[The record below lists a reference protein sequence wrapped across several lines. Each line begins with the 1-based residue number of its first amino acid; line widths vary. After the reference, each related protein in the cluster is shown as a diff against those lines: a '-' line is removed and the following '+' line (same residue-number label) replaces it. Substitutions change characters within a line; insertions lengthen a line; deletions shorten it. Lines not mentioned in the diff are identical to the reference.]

1 MTAVATPATTRQ
13 LPSMWG
19 VGLARGLLEV
29 KLFFRQRD
37 AVVFSFAMPIG
48 LFVFFAGIF
57 GGNDLGGGVDYNQVL
72 LPSMLTA
79 GLASTTLT
87 NLAIWIAQDRD
98 NGTLRRLVTTPM
110 PHGAYFLGKIIQ
122 MVIVGALE
130 SLALLAVGVFIYGVD
145 LPATPGKWFT
155 FAWVTLM
162 AFATFGILGVALSSL
177 PRTGKSAPAV
187 INAPVML
194 LMFISG
200 IYLPLTMLP
209 GWLQDA
215 SAFFPLRW
223 VAQGLRSA
231 FLPDDVASATEA
243 AGTWEHGRVLLVLA
257 AWFVGGLVIC
267 LTTFRWKRRD
277 DG

>member
-1 MTAVATPATTRQ
+1 MTTAQQQ
-13 LPSMWG
+13 LPSMWN
-19 VGLARGLLEV
+19 VGIARGLLEV

-57 GGNDLGGGVDYNQVL
+57 GGQDLGGGVDYNQVL

-110 PHGAYFLGKIIQ
+110 PHGAYFLGKVIQ
-122 MVIVGALE
+122 IVIVGALE

-177 PRTGKSAPAV
+177 PRTAKSAPAV

-194 LMFISG
+194 LLFISG

-215 SAFFPLRW
+215 SGFFPLRW

-231 FLPDDVASATEA
+231 FLPDDVAGATEA
-243 AGTWEHGRVLLVLA
+243 AGSWEHGRMLLVLA
-257 AWFVGGLVIC
+257 AWFVGGLVVC
-267 LTTFRWKRRD
+267 LTTFRWKRRG